1 MKQLFTLLVLF
12 VTFSAVAQVAE
23 ISGTVISESTKEP
36 LAGASV
42 KYDRGKGVITDAAG
56 HYKISVPEG
65 EYDLTVTS
73 IGFKKQKIALKVV
86 AGVAQTID
94 VVMPT
99 DAYEFSEVSTVSQY
113 KKNAAK
119 ENVSIAVV
127 TSDQIKHTNST
138 DLGEAL
144 NKTSG
149 VLIQD
154 GQVTIRGGSPYSYGV
169 GSRTAI
175 MQDGL
180 SMMSADL
187 GQGQTSMV
195 QLNNAKQI
203 EVVKGASSVIYG
215 SSALNGVVN
224 LVTDWPIEDTPTTA
238 VDINMGVY
246 GNTPQKYQQWWS
258 NALPFKGSLMVNHRR
273 KVGSLQVVAGGSM
286 VGDQG
291 YLQGS
296 ANWRAQG
303 YFKTRKISQKVEG
316 LTWGFDG
323 SAMYETIDEFF
334 IGLNADTN
342 AYRVG
347 AGSSSR
353 YFRLNFDPHLT
364 YSTPKGH
371 MYTLMMRYMNI
382 DRIGN
387 GTDPNAVSHQL
398 MVNNQYQY
406 KLKHGQHSVVLTTGA
421 PFTFGLSRSNLYD
434 NLHPT
439 LFAALFAQAE
449 YTWKW
454 FSIQGG
460 LRYEVQK
467 VDAYVEKGLPVF
479 RMGMNF
485 EVTKSTHIRASW
497 GQAYRIPSIGERD
510 ILQNFYPGVIVVPND
525 TLHPERS
532 WSAEVGINQVFKIGP
547 KFVGFVDLA
556 VYYNR
561 YYELTQYDFGTYN
574 NRFSGSGKIITTD
587 TSLLNHVYDDGFGL
601 IRSDPRVPLNQQ
613 HLFGIQAHNVENAQV
628 FGYEFTIGA
637 RGQIGKVGI
646 QLGAGYSYSYGSML
660 PKAGDTADHYT
671 AAVFFRDAFK
681 YNVGRVYD
689 MSSDAYKH
697 LLDYR
702 VRHLV
707 RIDAEIKY
715 WRCYLGATFSYGS
728 FPEKIPQTIITA
740 VSAISG
746 SADAYT
752 PYFKAH
758 ARGDFTGDIRAG
770 YKINRHV
777 ECGFIVKN
785 IANRFYML
793 RAGRPEPIRN
803 YTVQIRYNF

>member
-12 VTFSAVAQVAE
+12 VTYGAVAQTAE
-23 ISGTVISESTKEP
+23 ISGTVTNESTQEP

-56 HYKISVPEG
+56 HYRITVPEG
-65 EYDLTVTS
+65 DYELTVTN
-73 IGFKKQKIALKVV
+73 IGFKRQKIAIKVV
-86 AGVAQTID
+86 GGKNQTIN
-94 VVMPT
+94 VSMPT
-99 DAYEFSEVSTVSQY
+99 DAYEFSEVSTVSVY

-119 ENVSIAVV
+119 ENVSVGIV
-127 TSDQIKHTNST
+127 TSEQIKHTNST

-144 NKTSG
+144 NKQSG

-154 GQVTIRGGSPYSYGV
+154 GQITIRGGSSYSYGV

-187 GQGQTSMV
+187 GQGQNTMV
-195 QLNNAKQI
+195 LLNNAKQV

-238 VDINMGVY
+238 IDINMGVY
-246 GNTPQKYQQWWS
+246 GNTPRKYQQWW
-258 NALPFKGSLMVNHRR
+258 NNQLPFKGSLMVNHRR
-273 KVGSLQVVAGGSM
+273 KVGSLQIVAGGSI
-286 VGDQG
+286 VGDQSYIQSNG
-291 YLQGS
+291 D
-296 ANWRAQG
+296 WRAQG
-303 YFKTRKISQKVEG
+303 YWKTRKISEKVAG
-316 LTWGFDG
+316 LTWGVDG
-323 SAMYETIDEFF
+323 SLMYETIDEFF
-334 IGLNADTN
+334 IAKDADSN

-353 YFRLNFDPHLT
+353 YFRMNIDPHLT
-364 YSTPKGH
+364 YATAKGH
-371 MYTLMMRYMNI
+371 MYTLLMRYMNI

-387 GTDPNAVSHQL
+387 GTDPNAVSHQI
-398 MVNNQYQY
+398 MINNQYQY
-406 KLKHGQHSVVLTTGA
+406 RLKHSLVLTAGA
-421 PFTFGLSRSNLYD
+421 PVTVGASRSNLYD
-434 NLHPT
+434 NVHPT
-439 LFAALFAQAE
+439 LSAAVYAQLE
-449 YTWKW
+449 YNIKW

-460 LRYEVQK
+460 LRYEIQK
-467 VDAYVEKGLPVF
+467 VDQDLEKSQPVF

-485 EVTKSTHIRASW
+485 EATKSTHFRASW

-525 TLHPERS
+525 TLHAEHG
-532 WSAEVGINQVFKIGP
+532 WSAEIGVNQVFKIGP

-561 YYELTQYDFGTYN
+561 FYDFTQYDFGSYN
-574 NRFSGSGKIITTD
+574 NRFGGSGKVITTD
-587 TSLLNHVYDDGFGL
+587 TSLLNHVYNDGIGV
-601 IRSDPRVPLNQQ
+601 IRSQSNIPLNQQ
-613 HLFGIQAHNVENAQV
+613 HLFGVQAHNIENAQV
-628 FGYEFTIGA
+628 FGYEFTFGA

-646 QLGAGYSYSYGSML
+646 QLSAGYNYSFGSKL
-660 PKAGDTADHYT
+660 PVKGDTSDHYT
-671 AAVFFRDAFK
+671 VGQFFRDAFT
-681 YNVGRVYD
+681 YNTKRMID
-689 MSSDAYKH
+689 PNTAAYKH

-702 VRHLV
+702 VRHMV
-707 RIDAEIKY
+707 RIDGEIKF
-715 WRCYLGATFSYGS
+715 WRCYFGGTFSYAS
-728 FPEKIPQTIITA
+728 FPEKIPATIITA
-740 VSAISG
+740 ISAVSG

-752 PYFKAH
+752 PYFTAH
-758 ARGDFTGDIRAG
+758 SRGDFIGDIRMG

-785 IANRFYML
+785 LGNRFYEL
-793 RAGRPEPIRN
+793 RPGKPEPIRN

>member
-1 MKQLFTLLVLF
+1 MKQFFTLIAVLV
-12 VTFSAVAQVAE
+12 TWCAVAQTAE
-23 ISGTVISESTKEP
+23 ISGEVTSESTKEP

-42 KYDRGKGVITDAAG
+42 KYDRSKGVITDAAG
-56 HYKISVPEG
+56 HYKINVPEG
-65 EYDLTVTS
+65 DYELTITS
-73 IGFKKQKIALKVV
+73 IGYKKQKVEIKVV
-86 AGVAQTID
+86 AGKNQTVN

-119 ENVSIAVV
+119 ENVSISVV
-127 TSDQIKHTNST
+127 SSDQIKHTNST

-238 VDINMGVY
+238 VDVNMGVY
-246 GNTPQKYQQWWS
+246 GNTPRKYQQWWS

-273 KVGSLQVVAGGSM
+273 KIGSLQLVVGGSM
-286 VGDQG
+286 IGDVG

-296 ANWRAQG
+296 SNWRAQG
-303 YFKTRKISQKVEG
+303 YFKTRKISEKVAG

-323 SAMYETIDEFF
+323 SLMYETIDEFF

-353 YFRLNFDPHLT
+353 YFRMNFDPHLT
-364 YSTPKGH
+364 YATPKGH

-387 GTDPNAVSHQL
+387 GADPNAVSHQL
-398 MVNNQYQY
+398 MMNNQYQY
-406 KLKHGQHSVVLTTGA
+406 KLKQSLVLTAGA
-421 PFTFGLSRSNLYD
+421 PFTIGYSRSNLYD
-434 NLHPT
+434 ELHPSI
-439 LFAALFAQAE
+439 FAAVFAQLE
-449 YTWKW
+449 YNYKW

-467 VDAYVEKGLPVF
+467 VDNDVQKGLPVF

-532 WSAEVGINQVFKIGP
+532 WSAEVGINQIFKVG
-547 KFVGFVDLA
+547 KRFVGFVDLA

-561 YYELTQYDFGTYN
+561 YYDLTQYDFGTYN
-574 NRFSGSGKIITTD
+574 NRFAGSGRIITTD
-587 TSLLNHVYDDGFGL
+587 TNLLNHVYDDGFGL
-601 IRSDPRVPLNQQ
+601 IRSDRRVPLNQQ

-628 FGYEFTIGA
+628 FGYEFSIGA

-646 QLGAGYSYSYGSML
+646 QLAAGYSYSYGSML
-660 PKAGDTADHYT
+660 RNAGDTSDHYT
-671 AAVFFRDAFK
+671 IGDFFKDAFK
-681 YNVGRVYD
+681 YNVNRVTD
-689 MSSDAYKH
+689 PATGAYKH

-707 RIDAEIKY
+707 RIDGEIKF
-715 WRCYLGATFSYGS
+715 WRVYVGGTFSYGS
-728 FPEKIPQTIITA
+728 FPEKIPNTIITA

-746 SADAYT
+746 SKDAYT
-752 PYFKAH
+752 PFFQAH
-758 ARGDFTGDIRAG
+758 ARGDFTGDIRCG

-785 IANRFYML
+785 IGNRFYML

>member
-1 MKQLFTLLVLF
+1 MKHFFTLIAIF
-12 VTFSAVAQVAE
+12 VAWCAVAQTAE
-23 ISGTVISESTKEP
+23 INGQVTSEASKEP

-56 HYKISVPEG
+56 HYKINVPEG
-65 EYDLTVTS
+65 EYELTITS
-73 IGFKKQKIALKVV
+73 IGYKKQKVELKVV
-86 AGVAQTID
+86 AGKNQTIN
-94 VVMPT
+94 VAMPA

-119 ENVSIAVV
+119 ENVSISVV

-187 GQGQTSMV
+187 GQGQNSMV
-195 QLNNAKQI
+195 QLTNAKQI

-215 SSALNGVVN
+215 SSALSGVINV
-224 LVTDWPIEDTPTTA
+224 VTDWPIEDTPTTA

-246 GNTPQKYQQWWS
+246 GNPPKKYQQWWN

-273 KVGSLQVVAGGSM
+273 KIGSLQLVVGGSM
-286 VGDQG
+286 IGDQG

-296 ANWRAQG
+296 GDWRAQG
-303 YFKTRKISQKVEG
+303 YFKTRKISEKVAG
-316 LTWGFDG
+316 LTYGVDG
-323 SAMYETIDEFF
+323 SLMYETIDEFF
-334 IGLNADTN
+334 IGKDADTN
-342 AYRVG
+342 AFRVG

-353 YFRLNFDPHLT
+353 YLRLNIDPHLT
-364 YSTPKGH
+364 YATSKGH

-387 GTDPNAVSHQL
+387 GTDPNAVSHQI

-406 KLKHGQHSVVLTTGA
+406 KLKQSLVLTTGA
-421 PFTFGLSRSNLYD
+421 PFTVGASRSNLYD
-434 NLHPT
+434 RLHPT
-439 LFAALFAQAE
+439 VFAAVFAQLE
-449 YTWKW
+449 YNYKW

-467 VDAYVEKGLPVF
+467 VDQDLEKGLPVF

-485 EVTKSTHIRASW
+485 EATKSTHIRASW

-532 WSAEVGINQVFKIGP
+532 WSAEIGINQIFKIGP

-561 YYELTQYDFGTYN
+561 YNELTQYDFGRYQ
-574 NRFSGSGKIITTD
+574 NRYAGSGKIITTD
-587 TSLLNHVYDDGFGL
+587 TNLLNNVINKPLVGSY
-601 IRSDPRVPLNQQ
+601 PNVALNQQ
-613 HLFGIQAHNVENAQV
+613 ILFGIQAHNVENAQV

-646 QLGAGYSYSYGSML
+646 QLSAGYSYSYGS
-660 PKAGDTADHYT
+660 KVRNAADTSDHYT
-671 AAVFFRDAFK
+671 TGQFFRDAFK
-681 YNVGRVYD
+681 YNVNRVTD

-707 RIDAEIKY
+707 RIDGEIKF
-715 WRCYLGATFSYGS
+715 WKCYFGGTFSYGS
-728 FPEKIPQTIITA
+728 FPEKIPLTIVTA
-740 VSAISG
+740 ISAISG

-752 PYFKAH
+752 PFFKAH
-758 ARGDFTGDIRAG
+758 ARGDFTGDIRCG

-785 IANRFYML
+785 IGNRFYML